1 MQNLA
6 KLTVLKRGLTLTKIA
21 SQNND
26 SGCEGGGGDWNILT
40 FQNHVLGS
48 FFGIKFCY
56 KWISLYDV
64 IFLILEPV
72 RFLLYCYRKQF
83 FLSSKCKF

>member
-26 SGCEGGGGDWNILT
+26 SE
-40 FQNHVLGS
+40 QAEAEV
-48 FFGIKFCY
+48 
-56 KWISLYDV
+56 V
-64 IFLILEPV
+64 P
-72 RFLLYCYRKQF
+72 
-83 FLSSKCKF
+83 SSS